1 MVKYSKRVGARK
13 ANSTMSELFDDKVL
27 IDADSN
33 VLTKASL
40 IAEVMSILYKYKS
53 SEEMVQKIVND
64 IKNNIDVKEVLEY
77 NSESV
82 EESTIFVEIKIQKID
97 LT

>member
-1 MVKYSKRVGARK
+1 MA
-13 ANSTMSELFDDKVL
+13 ELFDDKVL

-33 VLTKASL
+33 ILTKASL
-40 IAEVMSILYKYKS
+40 IAEVMSILYKYNS

-77 NSESV
+77 NSEPV